1 VKVGVVAPTFKNN
14 RPQLRKKMAK
24 FKISYLHSEN
34 SEDVVA
40 QDHYLDGD
48 WVVFKDACGTVLRMR
63 ASGIES
69 ITRVDS

>member
-1 VKVGVVAPTFKNN
+1 
-14 RPQLRKKMAK
+14 MAK

-48 WVVFKDACGTVLRMR
+48 WVVFKDARGTVLRMR